1 MVAAAQG
8 QGFLLHWQM
17 ANDSELVGWPSN
29 TFLDKLDHKIP
40 KQAATILK
48 YSEQ

>member
-1 MVAAAQG
+1 
-8 QGFLLHWQM
+8 
-17 ANDSELVGWPSN
+17 VGWPSD
-29 TFLDKLDHKIP
+29 TVLDTLDHKIP